1 MDYAQWCI
9 TRMGQAIDPLKLD
22 VSGAGRRIGERLVDA
37 IERPPEMAQMFEN
50 EIFSVF
56 GHWQNTIESICPSP
70 VSSTATDTG
79 KLSRMLWRSSGAGRD
94 CHSRG

>member
-1 MDYAQWCI
+1 V
-9 TRMGQAIDPLKLD
+9 KLD
-22 VSGAGRRIGERLVDA
+22 VSGAGRQIGEPLVDA
-37 IERPPEMAQMFEN
+37 IAPEMAQMFEN

-70 VSSTATDTG
+70 VRSSATDTG